1 MNGEFAGLG
10 VPARARLLNTL
21 LCSALAQNL
30 DSTGDSVASVVDFL
44 FFFLESA
51 FMITF
56 KIDKC
61 EWIRC
66 KRKVQ
71 MQLQK
76 AACLLEMQITN
87 NKLRRVGY
95 HQGQNQTLL
104 YAQVSLTKKYQN
116 SKYKYIFKIF
126 YLAFI

>member
-1 MNGEFAGLG
+1 M
-10 VPARARLLNTL
+10 
-21 LCSALAQNL
+21 
-30 DSTGDSVASVVDFL
+30 
-44 FFFLESA
+44 
-51 FMITF
+51 MTF

>member
-44 FFFLESA
+44 FFFLEFA
-51 FMITF
+51 FMMTF

-76 AACLLEMQITN
+76 AACLLEMQMVFLLIF
-87 NKLRRVGY
+87 VG
-95 HQGQNQTLL
+95 
-104 YAQVSLTKKYQN
+104 
-116 SKYKYIFKIF
+116 SKGR
-126 YLAFI
+126 L